1 MGDMSEGRRFTRR
14 DALSGAATAGAGVL
28 LGPGVARAAARS
40 AGPGAGRV
48 FAHELGRLRAG
59 VSAPVEVGRAFCLAA
74 VRWSAPAHAHIELRT
89 RRPAGGWGRWTV
101 ASSCGHDGDGARSRR
116 QVGEGVWTGRAS
128 ALQLRS
134 SSTVRDVDLVL
145 VAAEPGDAGHG
156 AGGPAAADLR
166 AYGRSDALALAGPQ
180 LPAGPG
186 QPPIIARGVWAGAHH
201 PPVGGPVYAAIEM
214 GIVHHTENANGY
226 PPGAVPAMLR
236 AIYAF
241 HVHGR
246 GWFDIGYNFVID
258 RFGRIW
264 EARQGG
270 IDLPVVGAQAGDWNQ
285 ISFGVSL
292 LGTYSDVV
300 PSAAALASLR
310 RLLAWKLALNGLPAT
325 GEIDVVVPAANVSYT
340 QFRAGAHVHFPRV
353 AGHRDVDSTDCP
365 GTALYDQLPGLRPS
379 VARLLGTPAT
389 LSVAATLSQPAGGP
403 GLLALSGRLAR
414 AGRPIAGAPVAVQA
428 VVGRAGDTRA
438 GDTRT
443 LATATTDA
451 GGNWTAT
458 TDARPGLLVRAVH
471 APRPAVVSALLS
483 VDQSIEAAGT
493 DVLG

>member
-1 MGDMSEGRRFTRR
+1 M
-14 DALSGAATAGAGVL
+14 
-28 LGPGVARAAARS
+28 
-40 AGPGAGRV
+40 
-48 FAHELGRLRAG
+48 
-59 VSAPVEVGRAFCLAA
+59 
-74 VRWSAPAHAHIELRT
+74 
-89 RRPAGGWGRWTV
+89 
-101 ASSCGHDGDGARSRR
+101 
-116 QVGEGVWTGRAS
+116 WTGRAS
-128 ALQLRS
+128 AVQLRS
-134 SSTVRDVDLVL
+134 RAIVRDVGLVL
-145 VAAEPGDAGHG
+145 VAAEPGSAGPG
-156 AGGPAAADLR
+156 DPAAGDRGDPGHLR
-166 AYGRSDALALAGPQ
+166 ADAFALAGPR

-186 QPPIIARGVWAGAHH
+186 QPPIIARSVWAGAHL
-201 PPVGGPVYAAIEM
+201 PPTAGPFYSAIEM

-270 IDLPVVGAQAGDWNQ
+270 IDLPVIGAQAGDWNQ

-310 RLLAWKLALNGLPAT
+310 RLLAWKLALNGLPAQ
-325 GEIDVVVPAANVSYT
+325 GEIDVVVPAADVSYT
-340 QFRAGAHVHFPRV
+340 QFRAGEHVRFPRI
-353 AGHRDVDSTDCP
+353 AGHRDVDSTECP
-365 GTALYDQLPGLRPS
+365 GAALYDQLPALRPG

-403 GLLALSGRLAR
+403 PVLALSGRLAR
-414 AGRPIAGAPVAVQA
+414 AGRPIAGAPISVQA
-428 VVGRAGDTRA
+428 VVGRAGDTRP
-438 GDTRT
+438 

-451 GGNWTAT
+451 GGYWTAT
-458 TDARPGLLVRAVH
+458 TNARPGLLVRALH
-471 APRPAVVSALLS
+471 APRPAVISSLVS
-483 VDQSIEAAGT
+483 VDQSIEAAGA
-493 DVLG
+493 DVL